1 MVVVVVVLSV
11 VDAELTMTTRR
22 TVMTIQIVV
31 GGVVGVAAAVR
42 VGG

>member
-1 MVVVVVVLSV
+1 MVVVAV

-31 GGVVGVAAAVR
+31 GGVVGVAAAVW